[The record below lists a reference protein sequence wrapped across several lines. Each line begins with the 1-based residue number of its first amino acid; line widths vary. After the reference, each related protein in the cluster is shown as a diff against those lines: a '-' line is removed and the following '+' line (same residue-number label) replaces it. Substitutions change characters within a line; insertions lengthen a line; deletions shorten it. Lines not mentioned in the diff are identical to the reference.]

1 MYTDPISDL
10 LTRIRNAQ
18 NADHQELKA
27 PYSSVK
33 ENILR
38 VMKQYGFIENYS
50 VETLK
55 NNKKNLNIE
64 LKEERK
70 NMTLKRISSPG
81 QRLYVKGEEL
91 KIIKSGLG
99 IRIVSTSKGIMSN
112 VEAKKQNI
120 GGELICEIY

>member
-18 NADHQELKA
+18 NADHQEVKA

-33 ENILR
+33 ENILK
-38 VMKQYGFIENYS
+38 VMKRYGFIEDYK

-55 NNKKNLNIE
+55 NNKKDLNIT

-81 QRLYVKGEEL
+81 QRLYTKGEDL
-91 KIIKSGLG
+91 KMIKSGLG